1 MKTNLATAMML
12 LLLCQTTV
20 QGEGHRTNEKTT
32 ELGTAIQTGFG
43 LARYHDTCIQ
53 FRVYFI
59 AKDFFHGLK
68 RTESA
73 KGPVFKKNHDN
84 YRKFPDP
91 MTVDVEATAFPCDVT
106 ERPIPPPEFAS
117 GLLASPTFRLNWGTE
132 TGSPPISV
140 ISTRTRHQV
149 TSLRWDYYLEIQTK
163 DANLDSQ
170 MTIDCLLRAGAE
182 RVRLTAQL
190 G

>member
-1 MKTNLATAMML
+1 MKTNVATARML
-12 LLLCQTTV
+12 LLLCQNTV

-32 ELGTAIQTGFG
+32 EFGTAIQTGFG

-59 AKDFFHGLK
+59 AKDFFQGLK

-73 KGPVFKKNHDN
+73 NGPVFKRNHDS

-106 ERPIPPPEFAS
+106 ERPIPPLEFAS
-117 GLLASPTFRLNWGTE
+117 GLLARATFHLNWRTE
-132 TGSPPISV
+132 TDTG
-140 ISTRTRHQV
+140 
-149 TSLRWDYYLEIQTK
+149 
-163 DANLDSQ
+163 ANLF
-170 MTIDCLLRAGAE
+170 MENPIHVITEL
-182 RVRLTAQL
+182 
-190 G
+190 